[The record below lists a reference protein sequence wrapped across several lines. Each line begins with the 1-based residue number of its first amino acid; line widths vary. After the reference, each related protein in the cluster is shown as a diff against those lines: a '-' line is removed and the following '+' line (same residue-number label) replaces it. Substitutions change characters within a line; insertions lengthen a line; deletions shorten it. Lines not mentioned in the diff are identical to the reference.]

1 MFRFAQHDN
10 AIMKRILPNLIAV
23 IVIASLG
30 SAALANEIYRF
41 DPSGSGIGF
50 SVHQFLGTTHGK
62 FTKFNGKIDVNR
74 EHPKNSSVTAQ
85 IDVRSIDTRIKKRD
99 DHLRSAEFFN
109 VDKYPQITFKSR
121 SLKQTGPQSG
131 DILGDL
137 TIHGVTKPITLHV
150 KLLTPLND
158 TSRIRWAVTTEPITR
173 RDFNLMFSPGTET
186 VSGISQT
193 VPINIEIE
201 AKRAD

>member
-1 MFRFAQHDN
+1 
-10 AIMKRILPNLIAV
+10 MKLPSLVAAV
-23 IVIASLG
+23 AV
-30 SAALANEIYRF
+30 AALSPAILANDIYKF
-41 DPSGSGIGF
+41 GPSGSTIGF

-62 FTKFNGKIDVNR
+62 FSKFNGKIDVNR
-74 EHPKNSSVTAQ
+74 EHPENSSVTAQ
-85 IDVRSIDTRIKKRD
+85 IEVRSIDTRIKRRD
-99 DHLRSAEFFN
+99 DHLRGAEFFN

-121 SLKQTGPQSG
+121 SVKQTGPQSG

-158 TSRIRWAVTTEPITR
+158 TSRTRWAVTVDPITR
-173 RDFNLMFSPGTET
+173 RDFNLMFAPAAES

-193 VPINIEIE
+193 VAINIEIE
-201 AKRAD
+201 AKRRE